1 MAERIGIQ
9 VALEGAEKVLSE
21 LRGIDKFANKLDK
34 KKYKVQVDTATRNLK
49 RGLVDLNNNRKNFV
63 RTWKDASKYA
73 QKYDNLAKD
82 ASFHWKRAL
91 ENIDYANK
99 YGVANKPVQQL
110 RADAKMYANLAD
122 KYSRFAE
129 NFRKFGTAENF
140 DKVMGS
146 FNLKET
152 AAREM
157 MQDLQDVFREIEIE
171 PKINLGKI
179 YNQWSGFASRIG
191 SSMITAGNTLQRI
204 TSPFDSIVRGA
215 MYGIGYGA
223 LNKVTE
229 GLSSSTS
236 RYDTLKT
243 FPKIMSSLGFSA
255 SKADK
260 SVQRL
265 NDSVIGLPT
274 GLDEIVDMAK
284 RFSLATSDLE
294 KGTDV
299 AIAANNA
306 FLASASTEQQR
317 YQGMMQLNDVLSGKK
332 LQTREWMSLAA
343 SMPAAI
349 QEIGRLL
356 GYEKNSEFL
365 QALYGNKID
374 NGKFIKALR
383 EVGTEGGKIAEMA
396 EISKQTF
403 EGLSSN
409 IKNAFSRGGYK
420 LLEALDDVLISATGH
435 GTVKNLKDITDGIDS
450 IFESGAKWM
459 RAHPEAIMDFF
470 NYFKTFDWKGLV
482 TGFASASKTVL
493 GVIKNLF
500 DFISGGDTK
509 AVGKFIVYGNLIGK
523 ALTILGGTLKGLA
536 PLVGG
541 TGVLGKLA
549 TSGAIG
555 SLIGKVISP
564 LAKLKGARAAV
575 AGAEAVAEVGSATSK
590 IPLSWQGVVS
600 KAESIAAIPAMA
612 GSLWLAAKALQEFDK
627 VKGIDSLKPKVIG
640 AMQSIGAFLAEAE
653 VIGFLMQAPVIGQI
667 LGIGAAAG
675 GITLAGI
682 ATAMIQVGKGL
693 NTISTAQIP
702 DSGRI
707 TTVIDAMKTVLRQL
721 SSVDLSLPRSQ
732 RGTGKN
738 SKMFAD
744 VFESMQSIIKGL
756 GEISKLDIDGGQI
769 DKAKETIGKVRE
781 AMEWLKIDIA
791 KLFGDKTYTS
801 EIRGSYST
809 KNTFNGDALENALGV
824 SGNVNGVLDN
834 ITKMIGKLKAFS
846 DKAKELEGLGD
857 MKTLTNMI
865 GTTVSDMGTI
875 AARIKQ
881 QSEQLDGIGDAPA
894 RFEALLK
901 SVQSI
906 KKIMGIVQTLNETYG
921 MGGEL
926 TIFNSLS
933 RMVSGI
939 KGAISGAGDMVGD
952 AMMLSVAAGMIK
964 TAIGNIKSAVEGI
977 DDNIAKTITV
987 KITAKLV
994 GDKEALSK
1002 VNNLSAQVNQARVN
1016 LTRAVTNLSGTYNA
1030 HVTINVTGTLNKNIP
1045 TLPTSSS
1052 ILNPPHTGG
1061 YIDGRGR
1068 VMYRA
1073 KGGTIPIFKPKG
1085 SDRVPAMLTPG
1096 EYVQNRRAVSH
1107 FGVDFMRH
1115 INHLDL
1121 EGALRS
1127 ISGRAGRLAGN
1138 TVNITNN
1145 TNNAKVVQHIHTHD
1159 TNYTFKRA
1167 NRFVEAL

>member
-9 VALEGAEKVLSE
+9 IALEGAEKVLSE
-21 LRGIDKFANKLDK
+21 LRGIDKFANSMEKKRYKLKVDAAANK
-34 KKYKVQVDTATRNLK
+34 LNKSMDAIRRDQQNFNKAWKNTDRYIAEYQRKMRNVQSAMNRMERNGGMTRALKSQLDGEVAKYQKVIDQLQEFKTKGNRSRMNDT
-49 RGLVDLNNNRKNFV
+49 F
-63 RTWKDASKYA
+63 RTLLRDA
-73 QKYDNLAKD
+73 QLAKNEIQHE
-82 ASFHWKRAL
+82 FQGI
-91 ENIDYANK
+91 E
-99 YGVANKPVQQL
+99 VKP
-110 RADAKMYANLAD
+110 
-122 KYSRFAE
+122 
-129 NFRKFGTAENF
+129 
-140 DKVMGS
+140 
-146 FNLKET
+146 
-152 AAREM
+152 
-157 MQDLQDVFREIEIE
+157 DL
-171 PKINLGKI
+171 NLGKI
-179 YNQWSGFASRIG
+179 YNKWSGFASRIG
-191 SSMITAGNTLQRI
+191 SSAITAGNTLQRI

-236 RYDTLKT
+236 RYDTIKT
-243 FPKIMSSLGFSA
+243 YPKIMESLGFTAKKTAKTVKDGTFTAEESIQA
-255 SKADK
+255 
-260 SVQRL
+260 L

-284 RFSLATSDLE
+284 RYVLATHDM
-294 KGTDV
+294 KTGTDV

-317 YQGMMQLNDVLSGKK
+317 YQGMMQLNDVLAGKK

-383 EVGTEGGKIAEMA
+383 EVGTEGGKIAKMA

-824 SGNVNGVLDN
+824 SGNVNGVIDN

-1002 VNNLSAQVNQARVN
+1002 VNNLSAQVDQARVT

-1045 TLPTSSS
+1045 TIPSSPF
-1052 ILNPPHTGG
+1052 PPHTGG
-1061 YIDGRGR
+1061 LIDGRGR
-1068 VMYRA
+1068 VLYRA
-1073 KGGTIPIFKPKG
+1073 GGGAIPIFKPKG